1 MLTIKPDAAIAKFGS
16 VFRGVL
22 FLFHEGHPSRV
33 LPSGKPGAL
42 QIVLDRGLDIF
53 QAPVKSGGFSLGDRL
68 QEHRMAKGFYVT
80 YLHCIQ

>member
-42 QIVLDRGLDIF
+42 QWYLRLHPCGQTKVMPKFFIVKLSSTFG
-53 QAPVKSGGFSLGDRL
+53 P
-68 QEHRMAKGFYVT
+68 
-80 YLHCIQ
+80 